1 MGSRFIVSS
10 PVFLC
15 FYLFFPLMGAC
26 CAQIKGFTSGC
37 RELVLVRP
45 NVKSFV

>member
-1 MGSRFIVSS
+1 MGSRFIVSF

-26 CAQIKGFTSGC
+26 YGTNK
-37 RELVLVRP
+37 RLYVRLSRTCSR
-45 NVKSFV
+45 KT